1 MARKLGEE
9 CSAVPLASS
18 QTQEF
23 SHYSL
28 PVPHSTAS
36 QDCNKEIKSFEMH
49 SRTKVQ
55 QTLTENVVP
64 FPTLFNRDYVIS
76 KLRVSGI

>member
-9 CSAVPLASS
+9 CSVVPLASS
-18 QTQEF
+18 QNSPT
-23 SHYSL
+23 
-28 PVPHSTAS
+28 VPYLFHTP

-64 FPTLFNRDYVIS
+64 FPTFFNRDYVIS